1 MTFNNSQMARIRN
14 YTSTTSSEVDAY
26 KSTNTNEI
34 EARLQALEAKSHTPC
49 QGGSGSAKVNAED
62 LPGLPPRKSTAIHDR
77 LNAVE
82 ARLEALIKKL
92 S

>member
-1 MTFNNSQMARIRN
+1 MVRIRK
-14 YTSTTSSEVDAY
+14 TASSFESDANLSP
-26 KSTNTNEI
+26 KSTDNVDVQRI
-34 EARLQALEAKSHTPC
+34 EKRLQALEAKSHTPC
-49 QGGSGSAKVNAED
+49 QGGSGSAKVNAEE

-77 LNAVE
+77 LNALE